1 MAHSRFILSVQHK
14 HFPAPIGVSVPS
26 RTHEAPSPFKIART
40 TVYPKCCRRHVHLRQ
55 AGGCTIL
62 VQIVCPCGSNIN
74 NMCSGMFMCVFLWVR
89 GHWLLSLNI
98 YWQRVWGLRDIFINC
113 PVQPDSRW
121 NLYVGGQGHRVA
133 GRNTVSVGVLTP
145 DKEKASDLVFKT
157 PCALHY
163 GRNVGV
169 GQHLFPPGATLKWL
183 AKAGT
188 NTHYTKLSS

>member
-14 HFPAPIGVSVPS
+14 HVPAPIGVSVPS

-55 AGGCTIL
+55 AGGCIML
-62 VQIVCPCGSNIN
+62 VQSVCHCGSNIN

-121 NLYVGGQGHRVA
+121 NLCRRARSQSSWAQHSISGCPDSWQREGQQSCFQISMC
-133 GRNTVSVGVLTP
+133 T
-145 DKEKASDLVFKT
+145 
-157 PCALHY
+157 
-163 GRNVGV
+163 
-169 GQHLFPPGATLKWL
+169 TLW
-183 AKAGT
+183 
-188 NTHYTKLSS
+188 